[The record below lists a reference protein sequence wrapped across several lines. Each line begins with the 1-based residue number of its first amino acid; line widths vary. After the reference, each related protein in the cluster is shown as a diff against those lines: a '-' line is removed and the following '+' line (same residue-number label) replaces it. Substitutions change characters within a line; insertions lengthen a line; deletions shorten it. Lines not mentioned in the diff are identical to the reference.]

1 MIVMNSRIYV
11 IFFIVVNDKQVDE
24 EEEKGGGGGGDI
36 VKMEVD
42 FKLNVGVLL
51 CYE

>member
-24 EEEKGGGGGGDI
+24 EEEKGGGGGDI

>member
-24 EEEKGGGGGGDI
+24 EEEKGGGGDI